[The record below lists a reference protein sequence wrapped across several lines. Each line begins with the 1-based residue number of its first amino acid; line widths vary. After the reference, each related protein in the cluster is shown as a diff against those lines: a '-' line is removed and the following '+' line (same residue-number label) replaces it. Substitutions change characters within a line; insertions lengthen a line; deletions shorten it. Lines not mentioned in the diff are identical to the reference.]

1 MTNRAERRAQAKR
14 SRRGGSD
21 DRRMAAKGRAGVM
34 DERALQERSRR
45 LEAGQ
50 DAEWKPTGHT
60 DDLVQKDSV
69 DPNDRNP
76 RLLKAPRGLRQWL
89 RILVWA
95 LIICSG
101 LAFLVCMWLPHV
113 PIWATIAIAA
123 VFCLGVLGLFLVGG
137 NRDNPRLDSY
147 GTAL

>member
-21 DRRMAAKGRAGVM
+21 DRRMTAKGRAGVM

-50 DAEWKPTGHT
+50 GAEWKPAGHT
-60 DDLVQKDSV
+60 D
-69 DPNDRNP
+69 DRNP
-76 RLLKAPRGLRQWL
+76 RLLKAPSGVRQWL